1 MSSYGCGIP
10 DYDSIV
16 LTGGYDPD
24 DNIQLSSVQRYDL
37 NGFVEN
43 LPSLNE
49 AREIHG
55 CGCYY
60 NNDGEKVKFKLC
72 VSLYRAASSGLPRCW
87 RIQFQFLLLL
97 RL

>member
-1 MSSYGCGIP
+1 MFSHGCGIP

-72 VSLYRAASSGLPRCW
+72 VSLYRAASSGLPCGR
-87 RIQFQFLLLL
+87 RFQLYL
-97 RL
+97 